1 MTTITIKGENDP
13 IKIPSTFTPIYNSDD
28 IKTNLITIKFTTSTY
43 SLPITLPAG
52 GAFKLTSTLE
62 SGTTISTTSNRCLT
76 ANGLVYL
83 EIDNIKF
90 TKGNGVEFKP
100 PTSLYLPDSIF
111 SDDTSVSNGGGVSI
125 CGSTIIKLT
134 DIQFDSCTATGSGGG
149 LYIDPSYK
157 TSYEDNK
164 VIKSYFDTSTYPPAS
179 FLIYTGGTTQEFFK
193 PSGISNNK
201 PVYTSTSTSKTISY
215 NTSNEWVLTGTTT
228 PISLLNTQY
237 SQIPYPSEQ
246 LYIDGYYL
254 ASDGKTCKSIQ
265 EILPIINKR
274 GYQLLWENN
283 SCSASTET
291 TITKCHADRDGG
303 GVYINN
309 ISYSING
316 QNLKISENNSWGY
329 GGGMCIMNTID
340 NMYFSTDLNENGIF
354 LNKNGRNMIIQNI
367 TFLDNTTSIYGGG
380 LFYGDNYNGIIE
392 KCNFYG
398 NTSNGG
404 GGGGLFVMG
413 NQYCDDDR
421 KYDIKQISIG
431 NDIYTKNNSSS
442 DIEYI
447 LNDINKISYDS
458 SSKIW
463 TKTSKT
469 SKTSDTQIYTNTLT
483 YNIYNF
489 NSIPE
494 LPPIEGWSSPPIIT
508 DFQINPIIR
517 FYLTLKINDCN
528 IGDDDNDINNDKSPN
543 KVSYSLPSIFN
554 KAYQR
559 NIINFDTN
567 HIRVIDA
574 PYNIGGGICV
584 FSCSSITL
592 NNSNILKNTLNTN
605 TTDNDTNTNTTDN
618 DTNTSNIAIF
628 NNIYTVNFVN
638 TNTDD
643 SDIGVIFVGNYY
655 TKSKDETLFSSNNT
669 FNKILLKDNTKYK
682 NIYNPTIATINA
694 DSINTDSINKDN
706 ILYNTEVNYFSNI
719 SDTTIND
726 KINSIQNKF
735 KTISFMFLYNSFS
748 FTNYEDILFSGNP
761 TKSKIGGQDN
771 SIKKLLISPSTHKD
785 NIPEIKLTNLKIH
798 IVDIDNVYISSIHF
812 DSCKNPITASTDNKS
827 TVNDIIKNSGGA
839 LIIDNVNITN
849 LYNLIFTE
857 CTSVFGG
864 ACAFFTS
871 FKSNEDSN
879 NLLSI
884 IPSSS
889 EQTFNLINCI
899 FENCSSTNLGGAIFN
914 YIYETNGIDN
924 IVNNNILSYTDVPSK
939 INSNN
944 KFYTNI
950 NLTNNEFKNCSSINR
965 GGCIYTYYN
974 TQLNIIND
982 LIIDMPTKPYSTK
995 YGNFLFMSDQSYYTT
1010 NNITVKNTSNV
1021 PIIFEPNDILIEGSS
1036 CNSIVLSNS
1045 LDKTYT
1051 PGLVYIDSLVPST
1064 GPVLSS
1070 QPEYTYK
1077 TDIFKW
1083 DATGKCT
1090 IGLDLYLDKI
1100 KTIPSTVSNENLVYQ
1115 LYNYDYINNNSYT
1128 PNTTGVLTDIN
1139 INNITTKRLLFNSRY
1154 IQPTTIS
1161 TTTIYTYTIFD
1172 SMKKNGFVFNQLD
1185 QLDINSIK
1193 LINNSYAISNS
1204 GTDGSTTSISKS
1216 IIQLQDVYELN
1227 IKNVICD
1234 TNTNTVGS
1242 SGDSG
1247 NGGVFNIN
1255 NTKSTTSN
1263 LNIYNDVIFTNN
1275 KSVFGGVL
1283 YGSFTGDIIA
1293 NISKID
1299 DNNPFDLST
1308 TIIQTN
1314 SSTSYGGVF
1323 YLTSSLADG
1332 GQKLQTFTHS
1342 DNQLK
1347 IIGNNAGKKGG
1358 VFYFNNINAEIENLD
1373 ITGNTASQGGALY
1386 LDGNSHITLDNTSIT
1401 SNICDLNNK
1410 YTPSGSFG
1418 GGIYIGKE
1426 AVLTINDGVDITEN
1440 TAYWG
1445 GGIFYDIDGT
1455 STGFNDTSKFNR
1467 LNIPNQ
1473 SNIEKIKDNT
1483 NYDIYFVGL
1492 EGLNSYFISNYS
1504 GKGNNVLATV
1514 DVDITFSDKTKGRY
1528 LPYNIDVINT
1538 QYIQNNIKQIFGLYD
1553 SIGFISTLV
1562 SGVSGY
1568 TDKISE
1574 LDIKYYNENFTYKS
1588 DTLYSCD
1595 FSKTSLTVV
1604 NISGNP
1610 SINGNIVSGG
1620 TTYFQGSGTS
1630 GDGGTKPELSFNF
1643 NNIKSD
1649 SSGKTIT
1656 PTLDLTIENLTI
1668 SDFDIKTNTLYNLQ
1682 SFGSFNYDSNTHS
1695 NINGRPSGTPVN
1707 PLSSVPTT
1715 FNLNDIKQSIISSD
1729 YSDCIYYANKFATG
1743 SLVID
1748 NNKNRCK
1755 GGFLYAGGV
1764 ANGGNK
1770 LTFSPNTFLNIG
1782 STYIGSST
1790 DTTNASSYNIPFG
1803 GVLYIENT
1811 TTTILQPSNNTYD
1824 GTFKVNNILKDN
1836 TIINIAEE
1844 GGFIYKT
1851 IEDTEALTIKGDNVN
1866 SLTIS
1871 NYVSNT
1877 AGGAIRINNTL
1888 TSVQA
1893 KTLIDFEQI
1902 TITKCSSYISGGGIA
1917 MSAIDGTFKGVN
1929 ITDCNSLQYGGGL
1942 AIIGNTDTPIQST
1955 PTNSLELDGNGL
1967 IFSGN
1972 TAVNGS
1978 QISVYDA
1985 NLTIKGYTFDGSTYL
2000 DMIKYKKK
2008 NDNTFIN
2015 NGGAIYAKTS
2025 NLTLD
2030 TCIFN
2035 NFYCYGDGGVIYYE
2049 TGTNDDIDKA
2059 AYNIKIDGC
2068 KFNGKVPTTFTET
2081 DTLKRGGC
2089 IYIDSSTKST
2099 VPPTVPPTSPTGTL
2113 ELSINNTSIND
2124 YTITNCSGGAI
2135 FINNNK
2141 SVRKFTFTAATNTT
2155 MNGNTV
2161 TGDISKN
2168 LTGNTLTTDLN
2179 ILEGFGGGIFMNGVE
2194 DISLTDFTA
2203 TNNSST
2209 LKFPIIGDF
2218 DYTYG
2223 CSSVS
2228 TNIKDDKGQQT
2239 DNAPT
2244 IDPNDANTLNISDP
2258 TKLTSWNDISIP
2270 TGGFIFMM
2278 NGLSLFDDNFKCDSS
2293 TINSNTPD
2301 NIFPSYVD
2309 AGATL
2314 ISYSD
2319 ITKTFNKLGSGFKG
2333 DINMWSLMNGEKGEN
2348 TVYSGK
2354 GGIKSGEGGIGGIG
2368 GIVESL
2374 VQITIQSGQNIY
2386 ISDDTVNGKGGKG
2399 GIILYP
2405 GKKKQIVSSDNA
2417 NATFDVS
2424 S

>member
-1 MTTITIKGENDP
+1 MDRKIIINNATDP
-13 IKIPSTFTPIYNSDD
+13 LVIPSDFNFKPIYNSDD
-28 IKTNLITIKFTTSTY
+28 IKTNLITIEFNSTTY

-52 GAFKLTSTLE
+52 GAFKLISTHE
-62 SGTTISTTSNRCLT
+62 NGTTISTNSNRCLT

-90 TKGNGVEFKP
+90 TNGTGVEPLTP
-100 PTSLYLPDSIF
+100 PLLYLPDSIF
-111 SDDTSVSNGGGVSI
+111 SDDISVSNGGGVSI
-125 CGSTIIKLT
+125 CGSTIIKLIDT
-134 DIQFDSCTATGSGGG
+134 EFDSCNATGSGGG

-164 VIKSYFDTSTYPPAS
+164 VIKSYFDISTYPPAT
-179 FLIYTGGTTQEFFK
+179 FLIYTGGTTHEFFK
-193 PSGISNNK
+193 PTGITTDQQGNK
-201 PVYTSTSTSKTISY
+201 KPKYTSTTTSNTISY
-215 NTSNEWVLTGTTT
+215 DGSTNEWMLTGRTT
-228 PISLLNTQY
+228 PISSLNTQY
-237 SQIPYPSEQ
+237 NHIPNPSKE
-246 LYIDGYYL
+246 LYVDGYYL
-254 ASDGKTCKSIQ
+254 GSDEKTCKSIQ
-265 EILPIINKR
+265 EILPNINKR

-283 SCSASTET
+283 SCSESTET
-291 TITKCHADRDGG
+291 TISNCHADRYGG

-316 QNLKISENNSWGY
+316 QNLKISGNTSSGY

-367 TFLDNTTSIYGGG
+367 TFLDNTSSIYGGG

-398 NTSNGG
+398 NTSYGG

-431 NDIYTKNNSSS
+431 NDIYTKYNSSS
-442 DIEYI
+442 GIEYI
-447 LNDINKISYDS
+447 LNDTNKISYDS

-463 TKTSKT
+463 TKTS
-469 SKTSDTQIYTNTLT
+469 DTQIYTSTST

-494 LPPIEGWSSPPIIT
+494 LPPITNWSFKQSETDFQQSVT
-508 DFQINPIIR
+508 DFQINPVIR

-528 IGDDDNDINNDKSPN
+528 IGDDDNDTNDDKSPN
-543 KVSYSLPSIFN
+543 KVSYSVLSNFN

-592 NNSNILKNTLNTN
+592 NNSNILKNIIDTN
-605 TTDNDTNTNTTDN
+605 TTDYVNTTS
-618 DTNTSNIAIF
+618 TLTSNIAIF

-655 TKSKDETLFSSNNT
+655 TKSIDETLFSSNNT

-694 DSINTDSINKDN
+694 DSINKDN

-719 SDTTIND
+719 YD

-748 FTNYEDILFSGNP
+748 FTNYEDILFSGNSS
-761 TKSKIGGQDN
+761 KSNIGGEDDF
-771 SIKKLLISPSTHKD
+771 IKKLLISPSTHKD

-839 LIIDNVNITN
+839 LIIDNVNTTN

-871 FKSNEDSN
+871 FKSNDDTN

-884 IPSSS
+884 VPSSS
-889 EQTFNLINCI
+889 EQTFKLNDCI

-914 YIYETNGIDN
+914 YIYETNGTDN

-950 NLTNNEFKNCSSINR
+950 NLTNNEFKNCSSFNR

-982 LIIDMPTKPYSTK
+982 LKIDMPTKPYSTK

-1010 NNITVKNTSNV
+1010 NNITIKNTSNV

-1036 CNSIVLSNS
+1036 CNSIVLSSS

-1051 PGLVYIDSLVPST
+1051 PGLVYIDSLVPLT
-1064 GPVLSS
+1064 GPVISP
-1070 QPEYTYK
+1070 QTEYTYK

-1090 IGLDLYLDKI
+1090 IGVDLYLDKI
-1100 KTIPSTVSNENLVYQ
+1100 KIIPSTVSNKNLVYQ

-1161 TTTIYTYTIFD
+1161 TTTTSTPIYTYTVFNK
-1172 SMKKNGFVFNQLD
+1172 MEKNGFVFNQLD

-1234 TNTNTVGS
+1234 SNTNTVSS

-1299 DNNPFDLST
+1299 DNNSFDLSN
-1308 TIIQTN
+1308 TIIQN
-1314 SSTSYGGVF
+1314 NLSRLDGGVF
-1323 YLTSSLADG
+1323 YLTSSLDDG
-1332 GQKLQTFTHS
+1332 KQKLQTFTTPV
-1342 DNQLK
+1342 NKLK
-1347 IIGNNAGKKGG
+1347 IIGNNSGRKGG
-1358 VFYFNNINAEIENLD
+1358 VFYFNNINAEIKNLD

-1401 SNICDLNNK
+1401 SNICELNKK
-1410 YTPSGSFG
+1410 YTPNGSFG

-1426 AVLTINDGVDITEN
+1426 AVLTINDGVDITGN

-1455 STGFNDTSKFNR
+1455 STGFKDKQKFNR

-1473 SNIEKIKDNT
+1473 SNIDKIKDNT
-1483 NYDIYFVGL
+1483 DYDIYFVGL

-1528 LPYNIDVINT
+1528 LPYNIDVIKPTIT
-1538 QYIQNNIKQIFGLYD
+1538 QSYIPNNINQISGLYD
-1553 SIGFISTLV
+1553 SSGFISTLV

-1568 TDKISE
+1568 TDTISE

-1610 SINGNIVSGG
+1610 SINGHLVSGG
-1620 TTYFQGSGTS
+1620 TTYFKGSGN
-1630 GDGGTKPELSFNF
+1630 GGTKPELSFKF
-1643 NNIKSD
+1643 NNKKD
-1649 SSGKTIT
+1649 TSGNTIT

-1682 SFGSFNYDSNTHS
+1682 SFASFTYGNQDDTSLSNTHS
-1695 NINGRPSGTPVN
+1695 NINGRPSGAPVN

-1715 FNLNDIKQSIISSD
+1715 FYLNDIKQSIISSK
-1729 YSDCIYYANKFATG
+1729 YSDCIYYANKFPTG
-1743 SLVID
+1743 SVVID
-1748 NNKNRCK
+1748 NKNRCK

-1764 ANGGNK
+1764 GDNN
-1770 LTFSPNTFLNIG
+1770 LTFSPKTFTNIG

-1790 DTTNASSYNIPFG
+1790 DTTTASLYNIPLG

-1811 TTTILQPSNNTYD
+1811 TTTILPPLNNTYN
-1824 GTFKVNNILKDN
+1824 GTFEVNDILKDT

-1851 IEDTEALTIKGDNVN
+1851 IEDAETLTIKSISGTP
-1866 SLTIS
+1866 LEIS

-1877 AGGAIRINNTL
+1877 AGGAIRINNKL
-1888 TSVQA
+1888 TSVQS

-1917 MSAIDGTFKGVN
+1917 MSAIDGTFKEVN
-1929 ITDCNSLQYGGGL
+1929 ITDCNSLQNGGGL
-1942 AIIGNTDTPIQST
+1942 AIIGFSDDLSQ

-1967 IFSGN
+1967 KFTGN
-1972 TAVNGS
+1972 TAIYGS
-1978 QISVYDA
+1978 QISVYDT
-1985 NLTIKGYTFDGSTYL
+1985 NLTIKGYTFNGEKYL
-2000 DMIKYKKK
+2000 DMIKDKKTQHG
-2008 NDNTFIN
+2008 TFTN

-2025 NLTLD
+2025 NITL
-2030 TCIFN
+2030 N
-2035 NFYCYGDGGVIYYE
+2035 NCQFEHFSCYGNGGVIYYE
-2049 TGTNDDIDKA
+2049 TGTNDVIDKA
-2059 AYNIKIDGC
+2059 SYNITIEGC
-2068 KFNGKVPTTFTET
+2068 TFSGKMTTFINQS
-2081 DTLKRGGC
+2081 KRGGC
-2089 IYIDSSTKST
+2089 IYIDSSAKST
-2099 VPPTVPPTSPTGTL
+2099 TSSTGKFA
-2113 ELSINNTSIND
+2113 LSITKTIIND
-2124 YTITNCSGGAI
+2124 YTITNGSGGAI

-2141 SVRKFTFTAATNTT
+2141 SIRTFTFTGKNTT

-2161 TGDISKN
+2161 TGDIYKN
-2168 LTGNTLTTDLN
+2168 LNGGNTLIRDVD

-2194 DISLTDFTA
+2194 DISLTGFTA
-2203 TNNSST
+2203 TNNSSN
-2209 LKFPIIGDF
+2209 LIFPVLDDF
-2218 DYTYG
+2218 QYTYG
-2223 CSSVS
+2223 CKS
-2228 TNIKDDKGQQT
+2228 KDGKNQYT
-2239 DNAPT
+2239 DTYPT
-2244 IDPNDANTLNISDP
+2244 ISSDKKTLTIKPQMELN
-2258 TKLTSWNDISIP
+2258 SWNNLKIP
-2270 TGGFIFMM
+2270 SGGFMFMM
-2278 NGLSLFDDNFKCDSS
+2278 NGLSLFDDKFKCDSS

-2301 NIFPSYVD
+2301 NIFPSYIN
-2309 AGATL
+2309 ANGLTTSK

-2319 ITKTFNKLGSGFKG
+2319 ITTNFNKLDSNFKG
-2333 DINMWSLMNGEKGEN
+2333 DVKIWSLMNGEKGKN
-2348 TVYSGK
+2348 TIYSGND
-2354 GGIKSGEGGIGGIG
+2354 GTKSSEGGIGGIG
-2368 GIVESL
+2368 SIVESL
-2374 VQITIQSGQNIY
+2374 VPITLQNNQNIY
-2386 ISDDTVNGKGGKG
+2386 ISDDTVNGVGGKG
-2399 GIILYP
+2399 GVILYKGP
-2405 GKKKQIVSSDNA
+2405 KKQIVSTDNA
-2417 NATFDVS
+2417 TATFNVS
-2424 S
+2424 

>member
-1 MTTITIKGENDP
+1 MDRKIIINKATDP
-13 IKIPSTFTPIYNSDD
+13 LVIPSDFNFKPIYNSDD
-28 IKTNLITIKFTTSTY
+28 LITIEFKSLTY

-52 GAFKLTSTLE
+52 GAFKLISTVE
-62 SGTTISTTSNRCLT
+62 NGTTISTKSNRCLT

-90 TKGNGVEFKP
+90 TNGNGVEFKP
-100 PTSLYLPDSIF
+100 LTQPLLYLPDSIF

-125 CGSTIIKLT
+125 CGSTIIKLIDT
-134 DIQFDSCTATGSGGG
+134 EFDKCTATGSGGG

-164 VIKSYFDTSTYPPAS
+164 VIKSYFDISTYPPAT
-179 FLIYTGGTTQEFFK
+179 FLIYTGGATHEFFK
-193 PSGISNNK
+193 PTGITTDQQGNK
-201 PVYTSTSTSKTISY
+201 KPKYTSTTTSNTISY
-215 NTSNEWVLTGTTT
+215 DGSTNEWMLTGRTT
-228 PISLLNTQY
+228 PISSLNTQY
-237 SQIPYPSEQ
+237 NHIPNPSDQ
-246 LYIDGYYL
+246 LYVDGYYL
-254 ASDGKTCKSIQ
+254 GSDGKTCKSIQ
-265 EILPIINKR
+265 EILPNINKR

-283 SCSASTET
+283 SCSESTET
-291 TITKCHADRDGG
+291 TITSCNAGRDGG

-316 QNLKISENNSWGY
+316 QNLNISGNTSSGY

-367 TFLDNTTSIYGGG
+367 TFLDNTASIYGGG

-398 NTSNGG
+398 NTSYGG

-431 NDIYTKNNSSS
+431 NDIYTKYNSSS
-442 DIEYI
+442 GIEYI
-447 LNDINKISYDS
+447 LNDTNKISYDS

-469 SKTSDTQIYTNTLT
+469 SDTQIYTNTST

-494 LPPIEGWSSPPIIT
+494 LPPITNWSFQQSETDFQQSVT
-508 DFQINPIIR
+508 DFQINPVIR

-528 IGDDDNDINNDKSPN
+528 IGDDDNDTNDDKSPN
-543 KVSYSLPSIFN
+543 KVSYSVLSNFN

-592 NNSNILKNTLNTN
+592 NNSNILKNIIDTN
-605 TTDNDTNTNTTDN
+605 TTDNDTNTTDN

-726 KINSIQNKF
+726 KIHSIQNKF

-748 FTNYEDILFSGNP
+748 FTNYEDILFSGNSS
-761 TKSKIGGQDN
+761 KSNIGGEDDF
-771 SIKKLLISPSTHKD
+771 IKKLLISPSTHKD

-812 DSCKNPITASTDNKS
+812 DSCKNPITTSTDNKS
-827 TVNDIIKNSGGA
+827 TINDIIKNSGGA
-839 LIIDNVNITN
+839 LIIDNVNTTN

-871 FKSNEDSN
+871 FKSNVDTN

-884 IPSSS
+884 VPSSS
-889 EQTFNLINCI
+889 VQTFKLNDCI
-899 FENCSSTNLGGAIFN
+899 FENCYSTNLGGAIFN
-914 YIYETNGIDN
+914 YIYETNGTDN

-965 GGCIYTYYN
+965 GGSIYTYYN

-982 LIIDMPTKPYSTK
+982 LKIDMPTKPYSTK
-995 YGNFLFMSDQSYYTT
+995 YGNFLFMSDQSYYIT
-1010 NNITVKNTSNV
+1010 NNITIKNTSNV

-1036 CNSIVLSNS
+1036 CNSIVLSSS

-1051 PGLVYIDSLVPST
+1051 PGLVYIDSLVPLT
-1064 GPVLSS
+1064 GPGISP
-1070 QPEYTYK
+1070 QTEYTYK

-1083 DATGKCT
+1083 DATGKCI
-1090 IGLDLYLDKI
+1090 IGVDLYLDKI
-1100 KTIPSTVSNENLVYQ
+1100 KIIPSTVSNKNLVYQ

-1161 TTTIYTYTIFD
+1161 TTTTSTPIYTYTVFNK
-1172 SMKKNGFVFNQLD
+1172 MEKNGFVFNQLD

-1234 TNTNTVGS
+1234 RNTNTVSS

-1275 KSVFGGVL
+1275 NSVFGGVL

-1299 DNNPFDLST
+1299 DNNSFDLSN
-1308 TIIQTN
+1308 TIIQN
-1314 SSTSYGGVF
+1314 NLSTLDGGVF
-1323 YLTSSLADG
+1323 YLTNSLADG
-1332 GQKLQTFTHS
+1332 GQQLNNVTKSKNKLTI
-1342 DNQLK
+1342 N
-1347 IIGNNAGKKGG
+1347 GNKSERKGG

-1401 SNICDLNNK
+1401 SNICELNKK
-1410 YTPSGSFG
+1410 YTPNGSFG

-1426 AVLTINDGVDITEN
+1426 AVLTINDGVDITGN

-1455 STGFNDTSKFNR
+1455 SSGFKDTKKFNR
-1467 LNIPNQ
+1467 LNFPNQ
-1473 SNIEKIKDNT
+1473 SNIDKIKDNT
-1483 NYDIYFVGL
+1483 DYDIYFVGL
-1492 EGLNSYFISNYS
+1492 EGLNSYFISNYY

-1528 LPYNIDVINT
+1528 LPYNIDVIKPT
-1538 QYIQNNIKQIFGLYD
+1538 ITPSYIQNNIKQIFGLYD
-1553 SIGFISTLV
+1553 SSGFISTLV
-1562 SGVSGY
+1562 SGVSGVSGY
-1568 TDKISE
+1568 KDKISE

-1610 SINGNIVSGG
+1610 SINGHLVSGG
-1620 TTYFQGSGTS
+1620 TTYFKGSGN
-1630 GDGGTKPELSFNF
+1630 GGTKPELSFKF
-1643 NNIKSD
+1643 NNKKD
-1649 SSGKTIT
+1649 TSGNTIT
-1656 PTLDLTIENLTI
+1656 PTLDLTIENL
-1668 SDFDIKTNTLYNLQ
+1668 
-1682 SFGSFNYDSNTHS
+1682 
-1695 NINGRPSGTPVN
+1695 
-1707 PLSSVPTT
+1707 
-1715 FNLNDIKQSIISSD
+1715 
-1729 YSDCIYYANKFATG
+1729 
-1743 SLVID
+1743 
-1748 NNKNRCK
+1748 
-1755 GGFLYAGGV
+1755 
-1764 ANGGNK
+1764 
-1770 LTFSPNTFLNIG
+1770 
-1782 STYIGSST
+1782 
-1790 DTTNASSYNIPFG
+1790 
-1803 GVLYIENT
+1803 
-1811 TTTILQPSNNTYD
+1811 
-1824 GTFKVNNILKDN
+1824 
-1836 TIINIAEE
+1836 
-1844 GGFIYKT
+1844 
-1851 IEDTEALTIKGDNVN
+1851 
-1866 SLTIS
+1866 
-1871 NYVSNT
+1871 
-1877 AGGAIRINNTL
+1877 
-1888 TSVQA
+1888 
-1893 KTLIDFEQI
+1893 
-1902 TITKCSSYISGGGIA
+1902 
-1917 MSAIDGTFKGVN
+1917 
-1929 ITDCNSLQYGGGL
+1929 
-1942 AIIGNTDTPIQST
+1942 
-1955 PTNSLELDGNGL
+1955 
-1967 IFSGN
+1967 
-1972 TAVNGS
+1972 
-1978 QISVYDA
+1978 
-1985 NLTIKGYTFDGSTYL
+1985 
-2000 DMIKYKKK
+2000 
-2008 NDNTFIN
+2008 
-2015 NGGAIYAKTS
+2015 
-2025 NLTLD
+2025 
-2030 TCIFN
+2030 
-2035 NFYCYGDGGVIYYE
+2035 
-2049 TGTNDDIDKA
+2049 
-2059 AYNIKIDGC
+2059 
-2068 KFNGKVPTTFTET
+2068 
-2081 DTLKRGGC
+2081 
-2089 IYIDSSTKST
+2089 
-2099 VPPTVPPTSPTGTL
+2099 
-2113 ELSINNTSIND
+2113 
-2124 YTITNCSGGAI
+2124 
-2135 FINNNK
+2135 
-2141 SVRKFTFTAATNTT
+2141 
-2155 MNGNTV
+2155 
-2161 TGDISKN
+2161 
-2168 LTGNTLTTDLN
+2168 
-2179 ILEGFGGGIFMNGVE
+2179 
-2194 DISLTDFTA
+2194 
-2203 TNNSST
+2203 
-2209 LKFPIIGDF
+2209 
-2218 DYTYG
+2218 
-2223 CSSVS
+2223 
-2228 TNIKDDKGQQT
+2228 
-2239 DNAPT
+2239 
-2244 IDPNDANTLNISDP
+2244 
-2258 TKLTSWNDISIP
+2258 
-2270 TGGFIFMM
+2270 
-2278 NGLSLFDDNFKCDSS
+2278 
-2293 TINSNTPD
+2293 
-2301 NIFPSYVD
+2301 
-2309 AGATL
+2309 
-2314 ISYSD
+2314 
-2319 ITKTFNKLGSGFKG
+2319 
-2333 DINMWSLMNGEKGEN
+2333 
-2348 TVYSGK
+2348 
-2354 GGIKSGEGGIGGIG
+2354 
-2368 GIVESL
+2368 
-2374 VQITIQSGQNIY
+2374 
-2386 ISDDTVNGKGGKG
+2386 
-2399 GIILYP
+2399 
-2405 GKKKQIVSSDNA
+2405 
-2417 NATFDVS
+2417 
-2424 S
+2424 